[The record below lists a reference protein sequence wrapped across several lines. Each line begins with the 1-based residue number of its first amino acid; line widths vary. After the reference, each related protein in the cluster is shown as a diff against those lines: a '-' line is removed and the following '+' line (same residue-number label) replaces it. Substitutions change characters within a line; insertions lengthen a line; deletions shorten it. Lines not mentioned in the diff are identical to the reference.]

1 MERITLTDG
10 SGRWFDKDKARVWY
24 ASAVLA
30 DDGTPISTATKKSWE
45 HETLYLTSAGE
56 TYFFVMHFLDDHNPS
71 LASYVELD
79 HDKATKWLLAN
90 GYQGDL
96 ERLGFDKLVHD
107 AEI

>member
-10 SGRWFDKDKARVWY
+10 SGRWFDKEKAKVFH

-30 DDGTPISTATKKSWE
+30 DDGTPISNATKKSWE

-56 TYFFVMHFLDDHNPS
+56 RYFFVMHFLDDHNPS
-71 LASYVELD
+71 LASYVEFD
-79 HDKATKWLLAN
+79 HAKASHWLLAN

-96 ERLGFDKLVHD
+96 ERLGFNELVRD